1 MVCARR
7 RKETLATEGTQ
18 EQGLFLRSDSPLK
31 QGDGLPGA
39 CSNHPARPGTPPNL
53 GGEEIT
59 QFAEFVLKIG

>member
-18 EQGLFLRSDSPLK
+18 EQGLFLRSDSPPK
-31 QGDGLPGA
+31 QGDGLPSA
-39 CSNHPARPGTPPNL
+39 RSDHPARPGTPPDS
-53 GGEEIT
+53 GGEENT